1 MMKSQ
6 LTELSRVLSYPTGLR
21 CDIWFS
27 YPPARILR
35 ATEGGM
41 EKRRMAQQSRQ
52 EYLES
57 HLSAPDRVAEGR
69 SSGSCRQTLK
79 RTLYGTTRSGSLLKQ
94 MIPIKTDQWDVTKR
108 TLVGG
113 ERYESLEALAA
124 LNTL

>member
-1 MMKSQ
+1 MLKSEKHTDRMMKSQ

-69 SSGSCRQTLK
+69 SSGSWM
-79 RTLYGTTRSGSLLKQ
+79 RSCGSVDITAN
-94 MIPIKTDQWDVTKR
+94 M
-108 TLVGG
+108 
-113 ERYESLEALAA
+113 SLGCSIDR
-124 LNTL
+124 